1 MISAIFNITLGGLN
15 DERTYD
21 CVLFSWLLSVIR
33 WPFRVI
39 HRLLSFIHRRLV
51 SPMLSRLRYKFR
63 YFSKFRQRVKDHD
76 TFSLRQLPAK
86 LRKPNK
92 PTALAV
98 ALSLESQLELYN
110 GPLNY
115 DIWALIASRLH
126 GVDLINLS
134 LVSKSFRERIFPRS
148 ELGTRSEALRAYAC
162 DDGTRSQCWICNIKI
177 CDVR

>member
-15 DERTYD
+15 DESTYD
-21 CVLFSWLLSVIR
+21 CVLFSWLLSVIQ
-33 WPFRVI
+33 WPFRV
-39 HRLLSFIHRRLV
+39 IHRRLV

-63 YFSKFRQRVKDHD
+63 YFSKFRRRVKDHD
-76 TFSLRQLPAK
+76 TFSLRPLPTK

-98 ALSLESQLELYN
+98 ALNLESQLQLYN

-134 LVSKSFRERIFPRS
+134 LVSKSFRERIFPTS

-162 DDGTRSQCWICNIKI
+162 DDGTKSQCWICNIKI